1 MDKLALQKMAVE
13 VRKGIV
19 SSVHSAKAGH
29 PGGSLSAADIFTHL
43 YFEEMNID
51 PKDPKKEDR
60 DRFVLSKGHTA
71 PDFTRHWQTAVIFRW
86 RIFDPAPYRIV
97 FTGTS

>member
-29 PGGSLSAADIFTHL
+29 PGRITLSSRHL
-43 YFEEMNID
+43 YLF
-51 PKDPKKEDR
+51 
-60 DRFVLSKGHTA
+60 
-71 PDFTRHWQTAVIFRW
+71 IF
-86 RIFDPAPYRIV
+86 
-97 FTGTS
+97 

>member
-29 PGGSLSAADIFTHL
+29 PGGSLSAADIFYL
-43 YFEEMNID
+43 F
-51 PKDPKKEDR
+51 
-60 DRFVLSKGHTA
+60 
-71 PDFTRHWQTAVIFRW
+71 IF
-86 RIFDPAPYRIV
+86 
-97 FTGTS
+97 